1 MINTPSCTDKDK
13 EALLAY
19 LYDECGP
26 ADREQ
31 VEAHMATCR
40 RCADEVQ
47 AFRAVRESLD
57 TWTVPEPP
65 LGLRIV
71 SERDAS
77 HRPRWMDVLRP
88 AWGLAAAAGVVLGVG
103 LALGGAEIRYTDDA
117 VVFRVG
123 RPAPASV
130 PEPSMAN
137 GGADV
142 ASAPRRE
149 ANTPQR
155 TDLVALENQRRR
167 ELSRSDDERPG
178 QSVPGRSSVAVDRD
192 TLIRQVQGLISESE
206 RRQQQERA
214 LWLTEFAQELSM
226 QRRAD
231 RHQLQQ
237 ELGALEGYA
246 DYLVRVSQ
254 R

>member
-1 MINTPSCTDKDK
+1 M
-13 EALLAY
+13 
-19 LYDECGP
+19 
-26 ADREQ
+26 
-31 VEAHMATCR
+31 V
-40 RCADEVQ
+40 
-47 AFRAVRESLD
+47 
-57 TWTVPEPP
+57 
-65 LGLRIV
+65 
-71 SERDAS
+71 
-77 HRPRWMDVLRP
+77 
-88 AWGLAAAAGVVLGVG
+88 
-103 LALGGAEIRYTDDA
+103 
-117 VVFRVG
+117 
-123 RPAPASV
+123 
-130 PEPSMAN
+130 N

-142 ASAPRRE
+142 ASAPQRE

-155 TDLVALENQRRR
+155 TDLVALESQRRR
-167 ELSRSDDERPG
+167 ELSRADDERPG

-192 TLIRQVQGLISESE
+192 TLLRQVQGLISESE

>member
-1 MINTPSCTDKDK
+1 
-13 EALLAY
+13 
-19 LYDECGP
+19 
-26 ADREQ
+26 
-31 VEAHMATCR
+31 MATCR

-117 VVFRVG
+117 VVIRVG

-155 TDLVALENQRRR
+155 TDLVVLENQRRR

-178 QSVPGRSSVAVDRD
+178 QSVPGRGNVPLAVE
-192 TLIRQVQGLISESE
+192 I
-206 RRQQQERA
+206 
-214 LWLTEFAQELSM
+214 
-226 QRRAD
+226 
-231 RHQLQQ
+231 
-237 ELGALEGYA
+237 
-246 DYLVRVSQ
+246 
-254 R
+254 

>member
-40 RCADEVQ
+40 RCADKGQ

-65 LGLRIV
+65 LGLRNV

-77 HRPRWMDVLRP
+77 HRPWWMYVLRP

-142 ASAPRRE
+142 VSAPRRE
-149 ANTPQR
+149 ANTPWR
-155 TDLVALENQRRR
+155 TDLVALEN
-167 ELSRSDDERPG
+167 
-178 QSVPGRSSVAVDRD
+178 
-192 TLIRQVQGLISESE
+192 
-206 RRQQQERA
+206 
-214 LWLTEFAQELSM
+214 
-226 QRRAD
+226 
-231 RHQLQQ
+231 
-237 ELGALEGYA
+237 
-246 DYLVRVSQ
+246 
-254 R
+254 